1 MLNYLKKFALE
12 ILPSVAATVIG
23 AYIVN
28 HYISNRPTADAPVA
42 AAVSPADTKKNAKPV
57 GRDVASIPEHGITAK
72 GISERAMMEKSAAER
87 PGEFKPAEAK
97 SSESKA
103 SESKASETKSSE
115 AKSSETKPSEA
126 KSSEAKS
133 SEAKPEARPSETA
146 KHPTPSAQ
154 PKAVAKATPTPAASP
169 VETASAPAE
178 DHSVRD
184 ANDLARAAIERLRK
198 EDSQSHA
205 QEASRAP
212 DTPRLQD
219 APRTVVAPPMAT
231 ASVRPLPPPITVIAP
246 PVEGQGN
253 NQGNGQPNVASNPP
267 PYTASI
273 NSDNPNRLVPPAD
286 IPPPPPIDL
295 RAGANKFAT
304 RTTNM
309 AQDVLAKTRSMFHAL
324 LPGANGDADNGGGQ
338 GQSSSASQFT
348 D

>member
-1 MLNYLKKFALE
+1 M
-12 ILPSVAATVIG
+12 
-23 AYIVN
+23 
-28 HYISNRPTADAPVA
+28 
-42 AAVSPADTKKNAKPV
+42 KKNDAKPA
-57 GRDVASIPEHGITAK
+57 GRDVASIPEHGITAR
-72 GISERAMMEKSAAER
+72 GISERAMMEKSAPER

-97 SSESKA
+97 SSE
-103 SESKASETKSSE
+103 TKSSE
-115 AKSSETKPSEA
+115 AKSSKAKSSEAKASEA

-133 SEAKPEARPSETA
+133 YETKPEAKPSETA
-146 KHPTPSAQ
+146 KHPTPAP
-154 PKAVAKATPTPAASP
+154 PKAVAKVTSAPAASPAAP

-178 DHSVRD
+178 DHRD

-205 QEASRAP
+205 QETSRVP
-212 DTPRLQD
+212 DTPHQQD
-219 APRTVVAPPMAT
+219 APRTVVASPPMAT
-231 ASVRPLPPPITVIAP
+231 ASVRPLPPPITVIDP

-253 NQGNGQPNVASNPP
+253 SQGSGQPNVASNPP

-273 NSDNPNRLVPPAD
+273 NADNPNRLIPPAD

-295 RAGANKFAT
+295 RAGANKLAT
-304 RTTNM
+304 RTTNV

-324 LPGANGDADNGGGQ
+324 LPGSNGDADNGGGQ